1 MTQGLCLRN
10 KFAFCKFSEKCRFRH
25 INQKCLEKNCSIY
38 NCEKRHPKICKHFR
52 EYGYCKFTTYCK
64 YQHEKQVHIAENSDK
79 IAELEKKIDTMKT
92 QKINNKDNNHEQM
105 AVDQFQEKLDAIEKT
120 MEKKIEVF
128 EHKLESQRRDLEEK
142 NAKINALEMR
152 LEELENKFTSE
163 KKCKDKKIRELE
175 KTVKSKSDDA
185 KKQVTKVMLN
195 CKYCDFKTSSERGLK
210 VHIRRKHT
218 ILTEADYPAEC
229 DFCDLKL
236 ISESDMKMHLK
247 ESHIHTQSKFK
258 CEDCD
263 FYCEN
268 ELSIEVH
275 HGRCHNE
282 DFECGL
288 CEYKAGNIENLNIH
302 LSTCEIYECDN
313 CFFRVKVLSH
323 MEDHMDEKHAQENL
337 NIIHGKVDRKN
348 ENCIKTTEHLKNEL
362 FL

>member
-1 MTQGLCLRN
+1 
-10 KFAFCKFSEKCRFRH
+10 
-25 INQKCLEKNCSIY
+25 
-38 NCEKRHPKICKHFR
+38 
-52 EYGYCKFTTYCK
+52 
-64 YQHEKQVHIAENSDK
+64 
-79 IAELEKKIDTMKT
+79 
-92 QKINNKDNNHEQM
+92 M